1 MCRDWGCDYAT
12 AAAARA
18 GSHAALNLRYL
29 SSFCLVSTVNATA
42 LPDPLAR
49 SERLPLLALPISAA
63 RMLSPGIV
71 CAVVRLPI
79 VRMNHNVGAGRI
91 VISVHRMPAGGAGLI
106 ADDGRRRAVALNR
119 YRRCASRRARR
130 RSLSGGWRRSC
141 ECRKSRGGGQCGNQ
155 ETFHRKLLWLDPPDP
170 LGIMPRKRYVSGLC
184 SELLRRLFAGDDGWN
199 HRCLLRSEVVVV
211 NRHRA
216 SPRA

>member
-1 MCRDWGCDYAT
+1 MRLRHSGR
-12 AAAARA
+12 RA
-18 GSHAALNLRYL
+18 GRFPRGAKSALFEQFLLGFGGY
-29 SSFCLVSTVNATA
+29 ATA

-91 VISVHRMPAGGAGLI
+91 VISAHRMPAGGSGLI

-141 ECRKSRGGGQCGNQ
+141 ECRKSRGGQCGNQ

-170 LGIMPRKRYVSGLC
+170 LGSCRANATFLAFVPGCRVDCLPAMT
-184 SELLRRLFAGDDGWN
+184 AGTIAACCGPK
-199 HRCLLRSEVVVV
+199 LSL
-211 NRHRA
+211 
-216 SPRA
+216 